1 MFYGYKYKGKRD
13 QTWDI
18 VKGIGIILV
27 VIGHSG
33 CPAYLKHFIYLFH
46 MGLFFFISGM
56 FLSNPNLNNLKQFTQ
71 KKLNRLYIPFII
83 TGIIL
88 VLLHNILY
96 HIGWNKSP
104 YENTSIFIKK

>member
-1 MFYGYKYKGKRD
+1 MNTITNNKGKRD

-71 KKLNRLYIPFII
+71 KKLNRLYIPFHCCPEKFYHSVSCLGPSPSG
-83 TGIIL
+83 TL
-88 VLLHNILY
+88 VVR
-96 HIGWNKSP
+96 SV
-104 YENTSIFIKK
+104 